1 VDIDI
6 RQKVYSLD
14 IDMGHRVL
22 YPCPLPRPN
31 YFTLKMEAVWTSE
44 KLVSYYNTT
53 WRYKPDEFDLKP
65 YISANKNKIVP
76 KSMNIINFSLNS
88 VPLTSSL
95 PAAKYFPL
103 VSG

>member
-53 WRYKPDEFDLKP
+53 WRYNPEHLDMNLHRRENRKSRKLTPWYKAFFRQFTLLHLF
-65 YISANKNKIVP
+65 NKFKD
-76 KSMNIINFSLNS
+76 S
-88 VPLTSSL
+88 TEQQ
-95 PAAKYFPL
+95 
-103 VSG
+103 